1 MDEGQMLNK
10 IQEMLAKKPEQFAIV
25 EEQID
30 VEVQLEYFKLSQEL
44 KNDDTVSA
52 NVDDKVLLTDPDV
65 TLEEKKKY
73 LNQLASTDDVASY
86 RCIEE
91 YAKNPDPELKDWTAL
106 ALRESKLML
115 ESSLL
120 DERQILI
127 STGLGGRGK
136 SLRYFVVLI
145 NNEKLEFSDTQKK
158 LIKNEVEF
166 ALKNNEGELE
176 SVIFEKYYGILMLLL
191 PLSSSLRSVL
201 ESAVDECNQYGDFLM
216 SNFLVTN
223 VKKLSVEEIDEFL
236 EKAENESEED
246 GDSEGA
252 DDEISSGDKDSDN

>member
-10 IQEMLAKKPEQFAIV
+10 IQEMLAKKPNQFAIV

-44 KNDDTVSA
+44 KSDEASVS
-52 NVDDKVLLTDPDV
+52 VEDKALLSDPAVSLD
-65 TLEEKKKY
+65 EKKRF
-73 LNQLASTDDVASY
+73 LASLASSEDVASF

-91 YAKNPDPELKDWTAL
+91 YAKDPAPELKDWSAL

-127 STGLGGRGK
+127 STGLGGKGK

-145 NNEKLEFSDTQKK
+145 NNEKLQFTETQKK
-158 LIKNEVEF
+158 LVATELEFSLKKND
-166 ALKNNEGELE
+166 GELE
-176 SVIFEKYYGILMLLL
+176 TIQFEKYYGILTLLL

-201 ESAVDECNQYGDFLM
+201 ESAVNECNQYGDFLM
-216 SNFLVTN
+216 TNFLVTN
-223 VKKLSVEEIDEFL
+223 VKTLSVAEIDDFL
-236 EKAENESEED
+236 EKAENESAEE
-246 GDSEGA
+246 GDDIDNDVKSA
-252 DDEISSGDKDSDN
+252 DE